1 MQLMLVAKFIKQ
13 AKTESPGQIE
23 NDIWFYLI
31 KNIDH
36 NGSYYYDTMS
46 SDIVCTHLI
55 GGTLQSIN
63 SVLSY
68 IIDGDILSVPD
79 KFYTAIFHITS
90 VILPMP
96 RQAQQ
101 K

>member
-23 NDIWFYLI
+23 NDIWFHLI
-31 KNIDH
+31 KNINH

-46 SDIVCTHLI
+46 SDIVCTHLM
-55 GGTLQSIN
+55 GGTLQSIT
-63 SVLSY
+63 SVLCW
-68 IIDGDILSVPD
+68 IIEGGFFGAWWVV
-79 KFYTAIFHITS
+79 TAILHITS

-96 RQAQQ
+96 R
-101 K
+101 